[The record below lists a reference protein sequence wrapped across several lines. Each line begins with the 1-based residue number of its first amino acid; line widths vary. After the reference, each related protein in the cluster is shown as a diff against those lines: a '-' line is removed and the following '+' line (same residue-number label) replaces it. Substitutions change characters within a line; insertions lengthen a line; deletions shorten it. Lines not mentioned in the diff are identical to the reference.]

1 MRFNISEIFY
11 SIQGE
16 GYWSGTPAIFIR
28 LAGCNLSCPWCD
40 TPNSKILKG
49 CFSVTVEFLVERVES
64 LLRLCGEN
72 RDSILIVLTG
82 GEPTLQNYNLLVLVL
97 RNFFPRN
104 KISMETNGRMSA
116 DVSYRYLRE
125 EHGLWTSVSPKLGID
140 PDCPSYF
147 IDKDWRGDE
156 LKVVYDSKERKDYNL
171 LFKLPD
177 LLGDR
182 FSHYYIQPCSEDY
195 EPAVNFVKENQ
206 KWRLSIQ
213 TQKIL
218 KIL

>member
-1 MRFNISEIFY
+1 MKFNISGIFY
-11 SIQGE
+11 SLQGE
-16 GYWSGTPAIFIR
+16 GYWAGTPAIFIR

-40 TPNSKILKG
+40 TPDSKTCRG
-49 CFSVTVEFLVERVES
+49 SFSVSAEFLIDRIES
-64 LLRLCGEN
+64 LLRGCREG
-72 RDSILIVLTG
+72 RDSVLLVITG

-104 KISMETNGRMSA
+104 KISLETNGRMSA

-147 IDKDWRGDE
+147 ANKDWRGDE
-156 LKVVYDSKERKDYNL
+156 LKVVYDSKGKGNHL
-171 LFKLPD
+171 LFRLPE

-182 FSHYYIQPCSEDY
+182 FKHYYIQPCSEDY
-195 EPAVNFVKENQ
+195 GSAVDFVKENQ

-218 KIL
+218 KIQ